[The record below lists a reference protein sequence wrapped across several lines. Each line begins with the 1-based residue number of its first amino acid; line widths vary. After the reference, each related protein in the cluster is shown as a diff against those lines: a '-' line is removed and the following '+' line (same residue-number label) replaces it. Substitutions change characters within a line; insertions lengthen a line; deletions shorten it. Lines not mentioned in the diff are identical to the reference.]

1 MLKVSLN
8 IIKGPDAGKIFQ
20 FFEADAFL
28 VGRSKKAH
36 LRLDPAADRY
46 ISRVHFLLEIRPP
59 YCFVTDLNSANGTF
73 VNGAK
78 IIKAELK
85 DGDEVRAGHTVMRV
99 DILREDTERKVTVF
113 CAVCRKNVT
122 GELAGHSDEELNR
135 MVYTCRHCRREEEV
149 RERLIMEKAREAA
162 HNEINILCSGCGAD
176 LTGEACS
183 DGRAHE
189 LRDAAYLC
197 AACADKRVESGLP
210 ETGGM
215 YRLLEELGRGAMGV
229 VYKVVHEGTRRVCA
243 LKQLHSQSTVSEV
256 SRRMFEREIDVQSK
270 VIHPNLVRYLDKGNV
285 GGVPFFVTEYLSGGD
300 VKRLVKSVYRG
311 PVDPPLAVKL
321 MIQILSGLHA
331 LHERGFVHRDLKPSN
346 FILNRP
352 HDDPACQAKIS
363 DYGLAKSF
371 EDAGNSIY
379 GCTGTGQIGGSAVFM
394 PPEQITNYKFV
405 KPPSDVYAAGVSLY
419 YLLSGKYTNDFASA
433 SEAVKLAEQGKRFRH
448 ELEIVLEDPPVP
460 LIKRN
465 PRIPIKLAMVVDKAV
480 TKEVENRCQS
490 AAEFREDLLKVTAEP
505 GWVMQSLG

>member
-8 IIKGPDAGKIFQ
+8 ILKGPDAGKIFQ

-59 YCFVTDLNSANGTF
+59 FCFATDLNSANGTF

-78 IIKAELK
+78 ITRIELR
-85 DGDEVRAGHTVMRV
+85 DGDEIRAGHTVMRI
-99 DILREDTERKVTVF
+99 DIHREDTERKVTVF

-122 GELAGHSDEELNR
+122 GELVGHSDEELNR
-135 MVYTCRHCRREEEV
+135 MVYTCRHCRREEEI
-149 RERLIMEKAREAA
+149 RERLMMEKARDAA
-162 HNEINILCSGCGAD
+162 HKEIKVLCRGCGSD
-176 LTGEACS
+176 LTVEACS

-189 LRDAAYLC
+189 LMDAAYLC
-197 AACADKRVESGLP
+197 RACTDKQAQAELP
-210 ETGGM
+210 ASRGR
-215 YRLLEELGRGAMGV
+215 YRPIEALGHGSMGIV
-229 VYKVVHEGTRRVCA
+229 FKVVHEDTRRVCA
-243 LKQLHSQSTVSEV
+243 LKQLYTHSTISEV

-270 VIHPNLVRYLDKGNV
+270 VIHPNLVRYLDKGHID
-285 GGVPFFVTEYLSGGD
+285 GIPFFVTEYMSGGD
-300 VKRLVKSVYRG
+300 LKQLVKDVFKG
-311 PVDPPLAVKL
+311 PVEPSLAVRFML
-321 MIQILSGLHA
+321 QILSGLQA
-331 LHERGFVHRDLKPSN
+331 LHERGFIHRDLKPSN
-346 FILNRP
+346 FILDRP
-352 HDDPACQAKIS
+352 HDDPACHAKIS

-379 GCTGTGQIGGSAVFM
+379 GCTSTGQIGGSAVFM

-419 YLLSGKYTNDFASA
+419 YLLCAKFTNDFAST
-433 SEAVKLAEQGKRFRH
+433 SEAAKLAEAGRRVRH

-460 LIKRN
+460 IIKRDA
-465 PRIPIKLAMVVDKAV
+465 RLPIKLAMVVDKAV
-480 TKEVENRCQS
+480 TKDIENRYQS
-490 AAEFREDLLKVTAEP
+490 ATEFREDLLKVAREL
-505 GWVMQSLG
+505 GWVRK